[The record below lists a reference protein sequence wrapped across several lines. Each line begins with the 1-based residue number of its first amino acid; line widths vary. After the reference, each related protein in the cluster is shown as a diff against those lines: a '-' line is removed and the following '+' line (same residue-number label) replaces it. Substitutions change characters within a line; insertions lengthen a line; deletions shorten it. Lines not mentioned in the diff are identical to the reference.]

1 LIFGALQVTKVLSTE
16 EVKRAIEG
24 PGKDFGKSKVDR
36 VSADITNDNAN
47 EAEVLQCEQ
56 QLDLNV
62 DVKGPAISVK
72 IGGLVN

>member
-1 LIFGALQVTKVLSTE
+1 MTIV
-16 EVKRAIEG
+16 
-24 PGKDFGKSKVDR
+24 
-36 VSADITNDNAN
+36 NDNAN